1 MQKPYFLPGKNI
13 TSILITLYPIAKKR
27 LFCTLSEHKFYKVL
41 LSIRVYEFSLIF
53 DREEEFVDLEAK
65 FAPNILNSTVY
76 IISMALQVST
86 FAVNY
91 KVSWSNKLIPDKL

>member
-1 MQKPYFLPGKNI
+1 MQKKKNI
-13 TSILITLYPIAKKR
+13 LYTVYIYIYFRDFA
-27 LFCTLSEHKFYKVL
+27 FQVL
-41 LSIRVYEFSLIF
+41 VSIRVYEFYLIF

-91 KVSWSNKLIPDKL
+91 KVSWSNILLPDKLS

>member
-1 MQKPYFLPGKNI
+1 MQK
-13 TSILITLYPIAKKR
+13 KKER
-27 LFCTLSEHKFYKVL
+27 IFYTLSIHIHFRDFAFQVL
-41 LSIRVYEFSLIF
+41 VFIRVYEFYLIF

-91 KVSWSNKLIPDKL
+91 KVSWSNILLPDKLL